1 MPTKTFDES
10 KIRRNNDGTFANKT
24 TPAAPSSLPDGHC
37 ETFWDRQRHNPTAFS
52 PLGDDGDPEAG
63 NAQYPDMNLTTI
75 TNHKQ
80 THGNG
85 DSASDSNIAR
95 ARILT
100 DGDPDGDMDALGT
113 LANEL
118 HHDPEYETLETLDA
132 MGDFDTDPMQPW
144 EQQTQQVIN
153 QIANG
158 QYVDMENT
166 RRLRNAMEGIA
177 DATAGYD
184 DGTPELARSLA
195 AAAAL
200 GSNDRTAARRLS
212 EEVLADLRQSPDGK
226 SWQYARTIAE
236 QVHGRL

>member
-1 MPTKTFDES
+1 MIAD
-10 KIRRNNDGTFANKT
+10 
-24 TPAAPSSLPDGHC
+24 
-37 ETFWDRQRHNPTAFS
+37 
-52 PLGDDGDPEAG
+52 
-63 NAQYPDMNLTTI
+63 
-75 TNHKQ
+75 HKRIN
-80 THGNG
+80 GNG

-100 DGDPDGDMDALGT
+100 GEDPDGDMDALGT

-158 QYVDMENT
+158 QYVDRENAW
-166 RRLRNAMEGIA
+166 RLRNAMEGIA

>member
-10 KIRRNNDGTFANKT
+10 KIRRNNDGTFANKN
-24 TPAAPSSLPDGHC
+24 TPSAPSALPDENR
-37 ETFWDRQRHNPTAFS
+37 ETFWDRQRRNPTIFN
-52 PLGDDGDPEAG
+52 PLGDDGDSEKG
-63 NAQYPDMNLTTI
+63 NAQYPNMDLVMI
-75 TNHKQ
+75 ADHKRIN
-80 THGNG
+80 GNG
-85 DSASDSNIAR
+85 DSAYDSNIAR

-100 DGDPDGDMDALGT
+100 GEDPDGDMDALGT

-144 EQQTQQVIN
+144 EQQTQQMIN
-153 QIANG
+153 QITNG

-226 SWQYARTIAE
+226 NWQYARTIAE